1 MVKQKPAI
9 GRYNLVSPDL
19 QQAVFESIMSNSPVA
34 FVYIDMEGDVITCNP
49 AFEGLFGYSLD
60 ELQGHNIDDF
70 ISRTDNLEEARALTL
85 RATQNSEILRMNI
98 TRYHRDGSIV
108 ELESQGIPVI
118 ENGKTVGVLAQ
129 YHDVTHLKN
138 AERVSNNLYKSFKL
152 LMDSIDTD
160 VYVSDMETYDIL
172 FANKHMES
180 FFGKDLIGKKCH
192 YLFRKTD
199 SPCPHCTNNQLLNPD
214 GTPSPGVIWE
224 GFNPISKRWYKN
236 SDRAVYW
243 VDNRL
248 VRLQIATD
256 ITDLKDSEKVLAHM
270 ATHDSLT
277 GLPNRT
283 LFQDRLQQAIKF
295 ASREKIRF
303 AVMFL
308 DLDKFKMVNDSYGH
322 HAGDLV
328 LKEVS
333 SRLKECLRESDTIA
347 RVSGDEFTLLLERV
361 VSISEVE
368 SIASRIVESIKTPIS
383 YEDYNILVSASIG
396 ISIYPDMGVDM
407 DTLINSADHAMYSAK
422 ASGGSQH
429 VIFGN

>member
-1 MVKQKPAI
+1 
-9 GRYNLVSPDL
+9 
-19 QQAVFESIMSNSPVA
+19 
-34 FVYIDMEGDVITCNP
+34 
-49 AFEGLFGYSLD
+49 
-60 ELQGHNIDDF
+60 
-70 ISRTDNLEEARALTL
+70 
-85 RATQNSEILRMNI
+85 MNI
-98 TRYHRDGSIV
+98 TRYHRDGSKV
-108 ELESQGIPVI
+108 EVESQGIPVI
-118 ENGKTVGVLAQ
+118 VNSKSVGVLAQ

-172 FANKHMES
+172 FANKHMEN
-180 FFGKDLIGKKCH
+180 FFGKNLIGKKCH

-243 VDNRL
+243 VDNRI

-256 ITDLKDSEKVLAHM
+256 ITDLKESENILAHI

-283 LFQDRLQQAIKF
+283 LFQDRIEQALKF
-295 ASREKIRF
+295 ANREKTRF

-308 DLDKFKMVNDSYGH
+308 DLDKFKLVNDSYGH
-322 HAGDLV
+322 NAGDLT

-333 SRLKECLRESDTIA
+333 SRLKECIRESDTIA

-361 VSISEVE
+361 QSISEVE
-368 SIASRIVESIKTPIS
+368 VVAKRIVDSIKSPI
-383 YEDYNILVSASIG
+383 ILEGHKILISASIG

-407 DTLINSADHAMYSAK
+407 DTLINSADHAMYCAK
-422 ASGGSQH
+422 GMRW
-429 VIFGN
+429 